1 MSNTTKTTEDLFPA
15 PKPLESTGPASLPT
29 PAVWPGIS
37 PASTQALRNALQV
50 NHEKW
55 HVYFDLQGFHN
66 HIAHYVLALWTLGA
80 PAEIISAAY
89 ASLEG
94 EQMRVI
100 ESPGKITREN
110 FGIHLGDHRY
120 WKAYIA
126 FFRDVMKTKSV
137 SEVLEEYVFDIKAN
151 FDGGENGQEMLN
163 RFLDMLL
170 HPIIHTGYGIELGIP
185 GMVIEGLAST
195 AVHNTTASV
204 LIRPSLW
211 STSIERSIESLTL
224 QEAPLNNKNI
234 HAFTVLA
241 RILNDPRFHG
251 ITLDDTA
258 AAMYSLTLTRWG
270 DAIREHAD
278 AWSYNASDPAE
289 VARKIEELA
298 WANTII
304 YGVAGWDKAT
314 GDFNADFFGMHLVTS
329 TIFLPTIAA
338 HLKPASQERL
348 LRAYFVVCLSWW
360 IMRGRPGFDI
370 KGFFAQDTAYPLP
383 QSSTPSVTTPL
394 IVSPESPQAHTPN
407 PWFHIIQHALT
418 NPDDHLPKLQRALAH
433 WGSVY
438 GSRKAGK
445 ADFEGT
451 ELEGAESLD
460 GSLFLRVAGLTK
472 ARMVRLREEHV
483 EGPRYWDR
491 RGFYAA

>member
-1 MSNTTKTTEDLFPA
+1 MANTTKTTQDLFPA
-15 PKPLESTGPASLPT
+15 PDPLHSTTPASLPT

-37 PASTQALRNALQV
+37 PDSTEALRHALQL

-55 HVYFDLQGFHN
+55 HVFFNEQGFHN
-66 HIAHYVLALWTLGA
+66 HIAHYVLALWALGA
-80 PAEIISAAY
+80 PAEIIRAAY

-94 EQMRVI
+94 EQMSVI
-100 ESPGKITREN
+100 EPPGKITREN

-120 WKAYIA
+120 WKAYLA
-126 FFRDVMKTKSV
+126 FFRNAMQTKGV
-137 SEVLEEYVFDIKAN
+137 SEMLEEYVFDIKAN
-151 FDGGENGQEMLN
+151 FDGGEKGQEMLN
-163 RFLDMLL
+163 RFLDGLL
-170 HPIIHTGYGIELGIP
+170 HPIIHAGYGIELGIP
-185 GMVIEGLAST
+185 GTVVEGLAS
-195 AVHNTTASV
+195 AAAHKATASI
-204 LIRPSLW
+204 LIPPSLW
-211 STSIERSIESLTL
+211 SANIERNIESLTV
-224 QEAPLNNKNI
+224 QDAPLNNKNI

-241 RILNDPRFHG
+241 RILKDTRFDD
-251 ITLDDTA
+251 ITLDDTEVG
-258 AAMYSLTLTRWG
+258 MYYTTLARWG
-270 DAIREHAD
+270 NAIRDHAD
-278 AWSYNASDPAE
+278 AWSYNASDPGE
-289 VARKIEELA
+289 VARKIEELV

-304 YGVAGWDKAT
+304 YGVAGWDKAK
-314 GDFNADFFGMHLVTS
+314 GELSADFFYMHLVTS
-329 TIFLPTIAA
+329 SIFLPTVAA

-348 LRAYFVVCLSWW
+348 LRAYFVVCLAWW

-383 QSSTPSVTTPL
+383 QYSTPPVNTPSL
-394 IVSPESPQAHTPN
+394 LSSESPQAHTPN
-407 PWFHIIQHALT
+407 PWFHIIEHALT

-438 GSRKAGK
+438 GGRKAGET
-445 ADFEGT
+445 DFEGT

-472 ARMVRLREEHV
+472 LRMVRLREEHV